1 MAVWSWTGGW
11 RETWPHPKPSAPSQG
26 GKPRVPCVSG
36 RVAAGAAPPGP
47 RARLHWPSPGVGVR
61 PGDTDVGGP
70 PPRPR
75 VHVCVLGAPVPGHC
89 AFLRLPAPALA
100 VVFSGGLFTRGPS
113 PGTLGPV
120 AHGAGPGH
128 QRSNCCS
135 LLSSLSSSPF
145 PQEPVPLPR
154 APASSADSPTGC
166 PPCPGLASV
175 QGAASLPVRDLPQ
188 AVDVF
193 GVPKH
198 ARPTPEGLP
207 LPPQEP
213 FLRPHPPPACPAS
226 PDSRAGPG
234 PCPAVLHGQWR
245 PPVPSPSPPPAL
257 PGVPHRPR
265 SSPSSFGLSHLS
277 ALRPKRPGQW
287 PPACSQATLPR

>member
-1 MAVWSWTGGW
+1 M
-11 RETWPHPKPSAPSQG
+11 
-26 GKPRVPCVSG
+26 PCVSG

-61 PGDTDVGGP
+61 PGDTDAGGP

-75 VHVCVLGAPVPGHC
+75 VHVCVLGAPVPGRC

-154 APASSADSPTGC
+154 APASSPDSPTGC

-207 LPPQEP
+207 SPPQEP
-213 FLRPHPPPACPAS
+213 FLRPPVRRLLTPEQVRGPVPPSSMASGALPSPAPPHPQLSPAYHTAPEVLRPAS
-226 PDSRAGPG
+226 VSLTCLPSDPSALGSGPQRAPRRPSLGSPLPHSPG
-234 PCPAVLHGQWR
+234 PHA
-245 PPVPSPSPPPAL
+245 
-257 PGVPHRPR
+257 
-265 SSPSSFGLSHLS
+265 
-277 ALRPKRPGQW
+277 
-287 PPACSQATLPR
+287 